1 MLEPGSAPNMG
12 LGYHA
17 RAHVSWKKLGSSMV
31 AQTYEDVFRPFKVFW
46 VFLGPLNLDPSV
58 AP

>member
-1 MLEPGSAPNMG
+1 MLEPGSTPSMG

-31 AQTYEDVFRPFKVFW
+31 AQTHEDVFRPFKVFW
-46 VFLGPLNLDPSV
+46 AYFGFF
-58 AP
+58 